1 VKQLDR
7 ATRAFWRARGRPVD
21 LDGAHRWLAAPM
33 HDTQRVGDG
42 WLRTAAADLG
52 ATLREPPDAG
62 LPRSRQPSVHV
73 AFPLEDGNVQ
83 VFLQPSVLP
92 DGALLLTSDSGD
104 FGENGAYVSSK
115 ARMTTTPPGCRSTS
129 RSGSTSTA
137 KACCVR
143 TTSCGCGRPRC
154 FACTT
159 SSTLLVAGHD

>member
-1 VKQLDR
+1 MGEQLDR

-104 FGENGAYVSSK
+104 FGDNGAYVVVEGANGHHA
-115 ARMTTTPPGCRSTS
+115 ARVPIHESFRVYVDGEGVLRTDHV
-129 RSGSTSTA
+129 
-137 KACCVR
+137 VR
-143 TTSCGCGRPRC
+143 LWSATVLRLHYKLYP
-154 FACTT
+154 F
-159 SSTLLVAGHD
+159 